1 MPGLLCSFYD
11 IEHVVF
17 EYMTVFVWF
26 ITSFESLNHYSVT
39 KSQVPVSY
47 PVDILSEYGYSLT
60 VLCFCKLNLLFAISS
75 LTKVIL
81 IKVYRACLTVF
92 PVSSPS
98 ADN

>member
-1 MPGLLCSFYD
+1 
-11 IEHVVF
+11 
-17 EYMTVFVWF
+17 MTVFVWF

-75 LTKVIL
+75 LTKV
-81 IKVYRACLTVF
+81 KVYRACLTVF
-92 PVSSPS
+92 PVSSPP